1 MNLDLQPAH
10 LKNELVSLSP
20 LAAQDFEKLYAVASD
35 PLIWEQ
41 HPNKDRY
48 KREVFQNFFKGAM
61 ESGGAFIAFDAKS
74 GQVIGSSRFY
84 EYDKEKKSIAIG
96 YTFLARDHW
105 GGGYNRAM
113 KTLMLD
119 HAFTFVNRAIFHVGA
134 QNLRSQKAMEKLAR
148 EGSFGGAK
156 KIGELEMEYYGEPER
171 LNFVYEI
178 TKTNW
183 LK

>member
-1 MNLDLQPAH
+1 MNTILQPAN
-10 LKNELVSLSP
+10 LKNNLVTLSP
-20 LAAQDFEKLYAVASD
+20 LTPEGFEKLYAVASD

-61 ESGGAFIAFDAKS
+61 ESGGAFMAFDSKT
-74 GQVIGSSRFY
+74 GQAIGSSRFY

-113 KTLMLD
+113 KTLMLN
-119 HAFTFVNRAIFHVGA
+119 HAFTFVNSVIFHVGA
-134 QNLRSQKAMEKLAR
+134 QNLRSQKAMEKLN
-148 EGSFGGAK
+148 AK

-178 TKTNW
+178 TKADW